1 MCNPRPNDAK
11 YSYQNE
17 VATFPTDMNNSRSKV
32 PRNSE
37 SLDGS
42 TGIAITSEPEWPMY
56 GRRLID
62 AKNSHGSEGTTF
74 YTVGSKI
81 PTELKILEDDLPQKE
96 WPAQCNTIVHYPDSS
111 CLSSHAVSRSASPL
125 PIAYTTNTL
134 TQTAPSR
141 MAGRKY
147 SSILYNT
154 MINLYKICQLHRLI
168 TC

>member
-1 MCNPRPNDAK
+1 MSTPRPNVAK
-11 YSYQNE
+11 YSNPNE
-17 VATFPTDMNNSRSKV
+17 VATFPTDMNNPSYKYQQ
-32 PRNSE
+32 NSD
-37 SLDGS
+37 SLDGR
-42 TGIAITSEPEWPMY
+42 TGIAITSEPEWTM
-56 GRRLID
+56 GDRRPID
-62 AKNSHGSEGTTF
+62 AKYSRGSEGTTF

-81 PTELKILEDDLPQKE
+81 PTELKILEDDLSQKE

-147 SSILYNT
+147 SSILFNT
-154 MINLYKICQLHRLI
+154 MINSYKICQLHRFI
-168 TC
+168 TS

>member
-1 MCNPRPNDAK
+1 MSNPRPNVAK
-11 YSYQNE
+11 YSNPNE
-17 VATFPTDMNNSRSKV
+17 VATFPTDMNNPSYKYQQ
-32 PRNSE
+32 NSD
-37 SLDGS
+37 SLDGR
-42 TGIAITSEPEWPMY
+42 TGIAITSEPEWTMRD
-56 GRRLID
+56 RRPID
-62 AKNSHGSEGTTF
+62 AKYSRGSEGTTF

-81 PTELKILEDDLPQKE
+81 PTELKILEDDLSQKE

-147 SSILYNT
+147 SSILYSTNIKYVNY
-154 MINLYKICQLHRLI
+154 MD
-168 TC
+168 